1 MPKTTT
7 CNIISMKA
15 LTQYIAEL
23 RSQKDLWPK
32 VEPLVKHITYL
43 EAELRLAKLRLDGQ
57 PQILDDIDLDKKPF
71 STIKT
76 TAKNK
81 DLSLTERNLYRAV
94 GELSFVIAKADNIL
108 REDERKAFHQVIKE
122 EFGENSWIA
131 EDRFTLIEKTPTSD
145 VESTYNHVL
154 FMIRQNKH
162 GLTEELVET
171 FIRVITRVA
180 EVANIHE
187 NQMCYITRFEEDLAR
202 VFAQN

>member
-1 MPKTTT
+1 
-7 CNIISMKA
+7 MKELA
-15 LTQYIAEL
+15 QYIAEL
-23 RSQKDLWPK
+23 RNQKDLWQK

-57 PQILDDIDLDKKPF
+57 PQNLEGQDHDKKPF

-76 TAKNK
+76 TKRNK

-94 GELSFVIAKADNIL
+94 GELTFVIAKADNIL
-108 REDERKAFHQVIKE
+108 REDERKAFHQVIQE

-154 FMIRQNKH
+154 FMIRQNKN
-162 GLTEELVET
+162 GLTKELVEI

-187 NQMCYITRFEEDLAR
+187 NQMSYITRFEDDLAKI
-202 VFAQN
+202 FAQS